1 MPDLAQYLQDSSTLI
16 GAVVAAL
23 PFVMAYVRRGIKTL
37 RILVKA
43 GREALDVAGDAVDDI
58 ADVWE
63 GDWEPTP
70 GMGD

>member
-1 MPDLAQYLQDSSTLI
+1 MPDLAQHLQDSSTLI